1 MSYTIETTAKEK
13 AFIAAYIEAIY
24 FTDTGD
30 MDQPETGAE
39 LDPDF
44 LRESIIDCLAMFSRI
59 VCYLSDD
66 NIEQAGHDF
75 WLTRNHHGVGYWD
88 RPEVYGDTYADMFT
102 TIAKGMNSADA
113 YFEEVMA

>member
-1 MSYTIETTAKEK
+1 MSYTIETTVKEN

-39 LDPDF
+39 LDADF
-44 LRESIIDCLAMFSRI
+44 LRESIVDCLAMFSRI
-59 VCYLSDD
+59 ECYLSDD

-88 RPEVYGDTYADMFT
+88 RPEVYGQWESEMLTQVSQSYGEVFAM
-102 TIAKGMNSADA
+102 
-113 YFEEVMA
+113 FEEVMS